1 METKDV
7 KKIGYT
13 KPETKKHEASN
24 IVQGSSLYSS
34 YGSGSTTLYYTY
46 YRVVLYYSS

>member
-7 KKIGYT
+7 KKIEYT

-34 YGSGSTTLYYTY
+34 YGSGSTYTYTY